1 MARGNQREKA
11 REKNLKA
18 QSSQCLTGQVIRAVE
33 FAVYRLYR
41 RSMSYLLELA
51 PRLLLLS
58 EGWTRSSAYRT
69 QLPRTDRCPTDRVKT
84 KNAKTGSEMQRD
96 KEALAALMRQKQ
108 EAGKLASL
116 AHNIKVK
123 RLTDSYLYIAD
134 AKKTAA
140 AGGSGKK

>member
-18 QSSQCLTGQVIRAVE
+18 QSSQAQGLCAQHDGDQSTST
-33 FAVYRLYR
+33 RLPEASEDASPAR
-41 RSMSYLLELA
+41 NWSSH
-51 PRLLLLS
+51 PR
-58 EGWTRSSAYRT
+58 GW
-69 QLPRTDRCPTDRVKT
+69 KT

-108 EAGKLASL
+108 EA
-116 AHNIKVK
+116 
-123 RLTDSYLYIAD
+123 AD
-134 AKKTAA
+134 AKKAG